1 MRLRTLNLIKYGG
14 YSDRLLDFGEGS
26 PDLHLIVGP
35 NEAGKSTLLSAIA
48 DLLFGF
54 PGQSTQDWKFDYRE
68 LRVQGVVERG
78 GASLDVTRR
87 KGNKNTLLNA
97 EGTALAD
104 DALTPFVG
112 GYDRATFERMFGLD
126 HAKLRAG
133 GQAILDGRDDAAR
146 TLFQAGSGLS
156 AVSQQLK
163 ALESEAAALFKP
175 SASVPIVNV
184 LLRQKQEHQKQV
196 REATLGEGALADLR
210 QRHDGAASRREVLIQ
225 EAESLERRAHVVER
239 VQRTRGPL
247 ARLAAAERELDTI
260 GPTPTFPPDAQA
272 QLAKA
277 RTERS
282 TASALSDQHGE
293 DHETASAVLEAI
305 VPDARLLPERVRIEA
320 LDEHRPA
327 IEKSQSDRGRRE
339 IELDSLN
346 LRLGA
351 ARSSAGLDEAAAQPS
366 EGWLRRAARHL
377 EAERAYSTRLA
388 KLVEDEREVERD
400 QNALVEKLAGGTA
413 VPDLAELRSAVAGV
427 PKDAEEQLRTAL
439 LAASK
444 ARERADTG
452 RAALPWPGSSTALA
466 QAVLPSSGVVA
477 DIVKRLDQAEAD
489 RRDALKDE
497 ETAAKEIN
505 GQEARLQQ
513 VTAGELLPTPDAVQ
527 AARSTR
533 DQALEDVRGR
543 LVQPRREGDRQA
555 GDILAEEVG
564 RVDSFVD
571 RRDADAARLAQHVV
585 ATAAIAE
592 ASANRSLAVRAIER
606 ALDDKASALAA
617 WSAALGDLPATL
629 LPGGF
634 EAWRKDRERVLKDY
648 AEASSAAD
656 MHEALRDR
664 LNRVHDRVGEA
675 LVAAGEQSR
684 DGMSARL
691 RAAEALLARLGDAI
705 RARDVLTARQ
715 ETLVARFATL
725 QRERLSVD
733 AQRATLDQEG
743 RSISGEGQIPNGSG
757 ALQAAVD
764 ALSAAAADVVTRAG
778 LLRQIDGMGKDI
790 RLFEEDTAK
799 LLLALERPATS
810 QAAVAVRGLAH
821 ELRVALEAQQ
831 ARKRAQEEVQRLAIT
846 KRTADRRLE
855 EAQSQIDA
863 LMATAGAQ
871 TDSDLDAVI
880 VRANTALAAAAR
892 RAESLRDLDDLGDGR
907 TLVDLRAE
915 SEALSPDEA
924 AGQRSLLSER
934 RSEIATERESLGK
947 SLAEAQ
953 AALDLTGTEAVAAE
967 AQQNVAE
974 IQAQLASAS
983 ERFVATATSAALLR
997 WLIERHRAST
1007 QAPLLA
1013 RAGALFRSVTAGAY
1027 PQLLIDYG
1035 DDDRARIVAVRADG
1049 RKVSVEGLSE
1059 GTRDQLYL
1067 ALRLAALQERGAGA
1081 TLPLICDDLLV
1092 TADDGRAALMLKVLQ
1107 EAAKTAQILVFT
1119 HHPHLTEVARRT
1131 LGDDAFRL
1139 HALTPVGFE
1148 AAA

>member
-14 YSDRLLDFGEGS
+14 YTDRLLDFGDGN

-54 PGQSTQDWKFDYRE
+54 PGQSTQDWKFDYRD
-68 LRVQGVVERG
+68 LRVRGVVEREG
-78 GASLDVTRR
+78 RSLDVTRR
-87 KGNKNTLLNA
+87 KGNKNTLLNP
-97 EGTALAD
+97 EGAALAD

-126 HAKLRAG
+126 HGKLRAG

-163 ALESEAAALFKP
+163 ALESEAATLFKP

-184 LLRQKQEHQKQV
+184 LLRQKQEQQKQV
-196 REATLGEGALADLR
+196 REATLGESALAELR
-210 QRHDGAASRREVLIQ
+210 QRHEDAASRRDALIQ
-225 EAESLERRAHVVER
+225 EAEALERRAHVVER

-260 GPTPTFPPDAQA
+260 GPTPTLPPDAQA

-282 TASALSDQHGE
+282 TARALSDQHAE
-293 DHETASAVLEAI
+293 DHATATKVLEAV
-305 VPDARLLPERVRIEA
+305 VPNAPFLAERVRIEA
-320 LDEHRPA
+320 LDEHRPT

-339 IELDSLN
+339 VELEGLDI
-346 LRLGA
+346 RLSA
-351 ARSSAGLDEAAAQPS
+351 ARASAGLAEHAAQPS

-388 KLVEDEREVERD
+388 KLVEDEREVEVD
-400 QNALVEKLAGGTA
+400 QGALAEKLAAGTA
-413 VPDLAELRSAVAGV
+413 VPDLSELRSAVAGV
-427 PKDAEEQLRTAL
+427 PKDAEEQLRTAQ

-444 ARERADTG
+444 AQERAETG
-452 RAALPWPGSSTALA
+452 RAALPWAGSSTALA
-466 QAVLPSSGVVA
+466 QAALPSSGVVA
-477 DIVKRLDQAEAD
+477 DIVKRLDRAEAD

-505 GQEARLQQ
+505 AQEARLRQ

-527 AARSTR
+527 AARNAR

-543 LVQPRREGDRQA
+543 LVLPRQEGDRQA

-564 RVDSFVD
+564 RVDSLVD
-571 RRDADAARLAQHVV
+571 RRDADAARLAQHVI
-585 ATAAIAE
+585 ATAALAE
-592 ASANRSLAVRAIER
+592 ASANKMLAASAVER
-606 ALDDKASALAA
+606 ALDDKASAMAE
-617 WSAALGDLPATL
+617 WSTALGELPATL
-629 LPGGF
+629 TPGGF
-634 EAWRKDRERVLKDY
+634 EVWRKDREQVLKDY
-648 AEASSAAD
+648 AGVSSAVDA
-656 MHEALRDR
+656 HEALQDR
-664 LNRVHDRVGEA
+664 LKRAHDRLGEA
-675 LVAAGEQSR
+675 LVAAGADAPEGITVR
-684 DGMSARL
+684 V
-691 RAAEALLARLGDAI
+691 RAAEALLARLGDAV
-705 RARDVLTARQ
+705 RARDLLIARQ
-715 ETLVARFATL
+715 EALAARAATL

-743 RSISGEGQIPNGSG
+743 RSICGEGAIPNGSD

-778 LLRQIDGMGKDI
+778 LVRQIDGMGKDI
-790 RLFEEDTAK
+790 RRFNEDTAK
-799 LLLALERPATS
+799 LLLALERPATT
-810 QAAVAVRGLAH
+810 QAAIAVRGMAF
-821 ELRVALEAQQ
+821 ELRDALEAQQ
-831 ARKRAQEEVQRLAIT
+831 AQKRAQEDVQRLAT
-846 KRTADRRLE
+846 AKKSADRRLE
-855 EAQSQIDA
+855 DAQAQIDA
-863 LMATAGAQ
+863 LMTTAGTT

-880 VRANTALAAAAR
+880 SKASAASAAATR
-892 RAESLRDLDDLGDGR
+892 REESLRELDDLGDGR
-907 TLVDLRAE
+907 TLDDLRAE

-924 AGQRSLLSER
+924 AGQRSLLSAR
-934 RSEIATERESLGK
+934 RSEIATEREILGK

-953 AALDLTGTEAVAAE
+953 AALDLTGTEAVAAD

-974 IQAQLASAS
+974 TQAQLAFAS
-983 ERFVATATSAALLR
+983 ERFVETATSAALLR

-1035 DDDRARIVAVRADG
+1035 DDDRARIVAVRADD

-1107 EAAKTAQILVFT
+1107 EAAKTVQILVFT
-1119 HHPHLTEVARRT
+1119 HHPHLIEVARRA
-1131 LGDDAFRL
+1131 LGDGAFCL
-1139 HALTPVGFE
+1139 HALAPVGLE